1 MSQSCGVAILSS
13 RFQSF
18 TFFFFFYKGRVEI
31 NMREVSIA
39 QKATNLSLNTMR

>member
-18 TFFFFFYKGRVEI
+18 TFFFFYKGGVKI